1 MATTKQ
7 PKQQF
12 NGKIMKTKVEFN
24 ITANKHLLN
33 SNKLLIRNL
42 HVARKK
48 RQPRGVA
55 NNVVPQKTE
64 S

>member
-1 MATTKQ
+1 MATTQ
-7 PKQQF
+7 QQKQQF

-48 RQPRGVA
+48 RQPRGVV
-55 NNVVPQKTE
+55 NNVVP
-64 S
+64 